1 MYNFTSFAVTLNE
14 LEPGMERLL
23 PPTDCRLRP
32 DIRAMENGDIGRSN
46 LPKEKRSF
54 HSPACFNSCFL
65 CLTDAASNEKERL
78 EEKQR
83 AARRERSKEEEEW
96 TTRCVFLPQI
106 REVLIRVLSVLQSN
120 PDSVQVVSAGDKP
133 SHRRR
138 GLAVHRRVLWQELHW
153 LSQHLLTPGGAVVTC
168 SSGILLIFATRRHW
182 CRVFVWVEEKL
193 IKHFKF
199 FPHSQLWTQV
209 HGRPAR

>member
-1 MYNFTSFAVTLNE
+1 
-14 LEPGMERLL
+14 MERLL

-96 TTRCVFLPQI
+96 TTRCVFFPQI
-106 REVLIRVLSVLQSN
+106 REVLIRVLVVLQSN

-133 SHRRR
+133 SHGRR
-138 GLAVHRRVLWQELHW
+138 GLAVHRRVL
-153 LSQHLLTPGGAVVTC
+153 
-168 SSGILLIFATRRHW
+168 
-182 CRVFVWVEEKL
+182 
-193 IKHFKF
+193 
-199 FPHSQLWTQV
+199 
-209 HGRPAR
+209 